1 MTAPFTGK
9 TNQVIKGSN
18 MRLSEFGMP
27 FSQPSGY
34 VKQERERL
42 NVSWHESR
50 KNSWEKEDLLLKSGL
65 NSNEYGRNFSA
76 FPPEEIKLEKT

>member
-1 MTAPFTGK
+1 MGLSKFGK
-9 TNQVIKGSN
+9 
-18 MRLSEFGMP
+18 P

-34 VKQERERL
+34 VKQEREKL
-42 NVSWHESR
+42 NLSWHKSR

-65 NSNEYGRNFSA
+65 NSNQYGRNLSA